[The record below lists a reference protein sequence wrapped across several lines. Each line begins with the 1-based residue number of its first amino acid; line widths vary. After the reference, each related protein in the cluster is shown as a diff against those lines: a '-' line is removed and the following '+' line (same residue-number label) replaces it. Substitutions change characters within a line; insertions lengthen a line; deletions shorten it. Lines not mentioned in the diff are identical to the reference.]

1 MDITELLFS
10 DTLILV
16 CTCCII
22 YILKSLWNGL
32 KEGAGYIEKTIKR
45 VIMIKEEEEE

>member
-1 MDITELLFS
+1 MDIRDLLLS
-10 DTLILV
+10 NTLILV

-22 YILKSLWNGL
+22 YILKSLWHGL

-45 VIMIKEEEEE
+45 VIKEEEEE